1 MRMKTHVWLRAVA
14 RWARNAPSWM
24 MTCIALG
31 SLVSQAYVLF
41 FFVINPQRM
50 SGNQRVQASVQ
61 ASEDAAREGALS
73 LKLSVMRQE
82 VRRRE
87 AELRLGALATPAQIE
102 AIARSFV
109 VESLQKRGGR
119 LVVFERRA
127 EPRLSANIGLFFR
140 GEGDFRAIHQLLTDL
155 SASALPLSLHQ
166 VVVSNDVSS
175 SRILSFS
182 ILASL
187 AVGSKASEECLL

>member
-1 MRMKTHVWLRAVA
+1 MRMKTNVWLRGAA
-14 RWARNAPSWM
+14 RWARSAPSWM
-24 MTCIALG
+24 ITGIALG

-50 SGNQRVQASVQ
+50 SGNQRVQASAQ

-87 AELRLGALATPAQIE
+87 AELRLDALATPAQIE

-127 EPRLSANIGLFFR
+127 EPKLSANIGLFFR
-140 GEGDFRAIHQLLTDL
+140 GEGDFKAIHQLLSDL
-155 SASALPLSLHQ
+155 SASALPLSLHE

-175 SRILSFS
+175 SRMLSFS

-187 AVGSKASEECLL
+187 AVRSKASEECLL